1 MPNSYTHK
9 KSSVPSKVPANTD
22 ILVAEIAINLSD
34 RILHSK
40 DTANNIFLVKA
51 DPLYNTGLQDN
62 LDLKSNVANPIFTGT
77 ATAPT
82 FTATIAN
89 GSAPL
94 IVTSNTIVTN
104 LNADFLDG
112 QHGTFYTANSI
123 FASHTSNIANPH
135 TVTKLQV
142 GLGNVTD
149 ESKATMFSSPTF
161 TGSSTANNLNVTGTL
176 QVTSNS
182 LVTNLNA
189 DLLDGQHGTFYAT
202 NTDFTTHTSNVAN
215 PHAVTKLQVGLG
227 NVTNESKATLFTNPA
242 FTGNVSITGLL
253 QVTSNTLVTNLNADF
268 LDGQHGTYYTANSI
282 FAAHTSNVAN
292 PHATTA
298 LQVGLE
304 NVTNESKAT
313 LFTSPTF
320 TGVTTTA
327 NTFTSTVASGNA
339 PFVVTSNTLVTNLN
353 ADLLDGQHGSYYT
366 TANNLTGTIP
376 SAVLPN
382 SGVTANTYGSLTTIP
397 VITVNAKG
405 LVTGVSTATVAGA
418 VLQVVNATYSTS
430 TGNNSGSYVNTGLT
444 ASITPTSASSKIFVF
459 GVVNGTNSQ
468 GSTATGIQMGLYK
481 GTSATIIANLG
492 TYLTYN
498 TSSTNNYAG
507 SVSFGYQDSPNTT
520 SAVTYGVAFLRS
532 IGSGNIYVQLDS
544 SVSSITLMEIAG

>member
-1 MPNSYTHK
+1 MSYIGND
-9 KSSVPSKVPANTD
+9 PAYW
-22 ILVAEIAINLSD
+22 NL
-34 RILHSK
+34 
-40 DTANNIFLVKA
+40 
-51 DPLYNTGLQDN
+51 
-62 LDLKSNVANPIFTGT
+62 NVNKYQYT
-77 ATAPT
+77 ATAAQT
-82 FTATIAN
+82 SFFAVYDTVVDVYLNGSKLASTDYTATDGMTVVLSSPATLGDIIDIAGYFN
-89 GSAPL
+89 FTNFDVDVYLPSQTNNAGKSLTTDGAGTLNWSGPHAP
-94 IVTSNTIVTN
+94 
-104 LNADFLDG
+104 
-112 QHGTFYTANSI
+112 
-123 FASHTSNIANPH
+123 IA
-135 TVTKLQV
+135 
-142 GLGNVTD
+142 
-149 ESKATMFSSPTF
+149 SPTF
-161 TGSSTANNLNVTGTL
+161 TGA
-176 QVTSNS
+176 
-182 LVTNLNA
+182 
-189 DLLDGQHGTFYAT
+189 
-202 NTDFTTHTSNVAN
+202 
-215 PHAVTKLQVGLG
+215 
-227 NVTNESKATLFTNPA
+227 
-242 FTGNVSITGLL
+242 
-253 QVTSNTLVTNLNADF
+253 
-268 LDGQHGTYYTANSI
+268 
-282 FAAHTSNVAN
+282 
-292 PHATTA
+292 
-298 LQVGLE
+298 
-304 NVTNESKAT
+304 
-313 LFTSPTF
+313 
-320 TGVTTTA
+320 TTTA

>member
-215 PHAVTKLQVGLG
+215 PHA
-227 NVTNESKATLFTNPA
+227 
-242 FTGNVSITGLL
+242 
-253 QVTSNTLVTNLNADF
+253 
-268 LDGQHGTYYTANSI
+268 
-282 FAAHTSNVAN
+282 
-292 PHATTA
+292 TTA
-298 LQVGLE
+298 L
-304 NVTNESKAT
+304 
-313 LFTSPTF
+313 
-320 TGVTTTA
+320 
-327 NTFTSTVASGNA
+327 
-339 PFVVTSNTLVTNLN
+339 
-353 ADLLDGQHGSYYT
+353 
-366 TANNLTGTIP
+366 
-376 SAVLPN
+376 
-382 SGVTANTYGSLTTIP
+382 
-397 VITVNAKG
+397 
-405 LVTGVSTATVAGA
+405 
-418 VLQVVNATYSTS
+418 
-430 TGNNSGSYVNTGLT
+430 
-444 ASITPTSASSKIFVF
+444 
-459 GVVNGTNSQ
+459 
-468 GSTATGIQMGLYK
+468 
-481 GTSATIIANLG
+481 
-492 TYLTYN
+492 
-498 TSSTNNYAG
+498 
-507 SVSFGYQDSPNTT
+507 
-520 SAVTYGVAFLRS
+520 
-532 IGSGNIYVQLDS
+532 
-544 SVSSITLMEIAG
+544 